1 MQIYPDTVWAWVWA
15 SLLKIYIFHM
25 EIEIHC
31 LQSLSRL
38 VFILWVNVE
47 FANNTTLNAIAYRR
61 ARAPTTSNSSSTSS
75 NRGGSNINIL
85 KSDIDFYSLVIQ
97 IQWKMKIFPF
107 DVKPNTNEFVR
118 IFVIHI
124 ICVCRS
130 ATQTRGH
137 TNGVNNTHV
146 K

>member
-38 VFILWVNVE
+38 VFILWANVE

-75 NRGGSNINIL
+75 NRGGSNIKYLEKWHWFLFSGNPNSVENEIFFIRCKTKYKWICENIRDSYYL
-85 KSDIDFYSLVIQ
+85 CMQERHANTRSY
-97 IQWKMKIFPF
+97 QW
-107 DVKPNTNEFVR
+107 R
-118 IFVIHI
+118 
-124 ICVCRS
+124 
-130 ATQTRGH
+130 Q
-137 TNGVNNTHV
+137 
-146 K
+146 